1 MWTTLPLSP
10 AIVRLVTQGTP
21 VRLVCSR
28 LVKCDKELH
37 NYSQRAWFT
46 FTIAPTYRSTRNT
59 FIIALGYFPSAL
71 LLFQKELIFR
81 HFSYFHNS

>member
-21 VRLVCSR
+21 VRLVCSP

-37 NYSQRAWFT
+37 NYSQRIEAYGT
-46 FTIAPTYRSTRNT
+46 
-59 FIIALGYFPSAL
+59 L
-71 LLFQKELIFR
+71 LLLRKAIFR
-81 HFSYFHNS
+81 VHYYCFKKQMFLYL